1 MLHAPVP
8 DGQPSSLASIHAQPS
23 SALCVAPSMPTEPL
37 ATHDVVDGLAP
48 TLDPI
53 PGNDAD
59 ETFVLPMVAADMSGA
74 CSFHVSIIGAVHS
87 SASSAD
93 GSPAKSTLDHPPPP
107 DLLRHLRSQHRVVHL
122 PRLIYKMGFRNRR
135 STLMVRCNTPATPGL
150 AVVTPGSPIGS

>member
-8 DGQPSSLASIHAQPS
+8 DGQPSSPASIHAQPS
-23 SALCVAPSMPTEPL
+23 SALCVAPSTPTEPL

-59 ETFVLPMVAADMSGA
+59 ETFVLPTVAADMSGA

-93 GSPAKSTLDHPPPP
+93 GSPAKSTLDHPPPRIFYASP
-107 DLLRHLRSQHRVVHL
+107 
-122 PRLIYKMGFRNRR
+122 I
-135 STLMVRCNTPATPGL
+135 TTPGGAPPQTHL
-150 AVVTPGSPIGS
+150 QDGIQKPKKYTDGTV